1 MFDGLNRY
9 FGSEQQPNEVFFTL
23 TRQLGPGTFRMGGN
37 SQDEVCWLGSTIA
50 PLPHMCKGSLSLSD
64 FQSYALAFKQTG
76 WHVMVGANLGQNSSA
91 YARRAAVEGM
101 LPAFEQGG
109 LLALEIGNEPDSLYT
124 HRISTNGPA
133 YRPEGYS
140 GSDYARE
147 FSEYRAAFLEDP
159 STRDIPFAGPAV
171 NLFATG
177 WRGPWLGTFLDS
189 VGMANV
195 AVATRHI
202 YAVGGCG
209 GKPVAMADLL
219 APRTLSNMEAEVR
232 ANVAAAAERGVE
244 LQISE
249 TNSISCGGRK
259 GISDTFSAAA
269 WGLDWMLD
277 LARLG
282 VRRINFHTA
291 NANYAV
297 VQSTLA
303 SNEARPLFYAMHL
316 FAAASNQRFLPVS
329 VESAANVRAYALT
342 GCETCPVTVFLIN
355 KDMSS
360 SADAELAVD
369 GAAGRATLMLAKA
382 PALDSPVSA
391 FDYGGQAVDRSTG
404 LMRGAA
410 ARTPVLRDEG
420 GRYRFHL
427 PHAAIALLTIPR
439 SPDEPSETRID
450 TVELSERTAEIRGVN
465 LALYPQNGPP
475 ANILGGSRVLMDD
488 VPLKVLSADRESL
501 VVELP
506 DSAGDGQRRIAVT
519 TGAWVAEV
527 VSDILVGRSQSAGIK
542 H

>member
-1 MFDGLNRY
+1 
-9 FGSEQQPNEVFFTL
+9 
-23 TRQLGPGTFRMGGN
+23 
-37 SQDEVCWLGSTIA
+37 
-50 PLPHMCKGSLSLSD
+50 
-64 FQSYALAFKQTG
+64 
-76 WHVMVGANLGQNSSA
+76 
-91 YARRAAVEGM
+91 
-101 LPAFEQGG
+101 
-109 LLALEIGNEPDSLYT
+109 
-124 HRISTNGPA
+124 
-133 YRPEGYS
+133 
-140 GSDYARE
+140 
-147 FSEYRAAFLEDP
+147 
-159 STRDIPFAGPAV
+159 
-171 NLFATG
+171 
-177 WRGPWLGTFLDS
+177 
-189 VGMANV
+189 
-195 AVATRHI
+195 
-202 YAVGGCG
+202 
-209 GKPVAMADLL
+209 
-219 APRTLSNMEAEVR
+219 MEAEVR